1 MPGSLSFR
9 QLLSALPF
17 RRCNQCCKSNTRC
30 SNRRKDAPWRAQRKG
45 SATSASGKAVPVRI
59 WHSGTDSRYPT
70 LTVLSASW
78 SMPPK
83 CRSGMRPNK
92 RSRSR
97 KSWSDARQFRCVA
110 EPTDRRCT
118 AGRRKRCT
126 SGNGCT
132 PPGTSFKPHGR
143 VADPSSAVRLA
154 LGGACRTA
162 FEAAICGHPPPITSA
177 ASTNVA
183 RFATVT
189 LPRRSRRSGAT
200 LTSSICAADATQN
213 ECQALHPCR
222 PPSWTYNLG
231 APVAPWR
238 QSSGTRMARTDA
250 RARSLPAPSSTHST
264 VVTRSSFATN
274 LALR

>member
-1 MPGSLSFR
+1 MSPR
-9 QLLSALPF
+9 
-17 RRCNQCCKSNTRC
+17 
-30 SNRRKDAPWRAQRKG
+30 
-45 SATSASGKAVPVRI
+45 
-59 WHSGTDSRYPT
+59 
-70 LTVLSASW
+70 
-78 SMPPK
+78 
-83 CRSGMRPNK
+83 CRSGAAA
-92 RSRSR
+92 RSRYRVRGRS
-97 KSWSDARQFRCVA
+97 STARSAPQARISA
-110 EPTDRRCT
+110 E
-118 AGRRKRCT
+118 AIGREECPLT
-126 SGNGCT
+126 SGNVVITATICT

-143 VADPSSAVRLA
+143 VADPSWAVRLA
-154 LGGACRTA
+154 LGGASRTA
-162 FEAAICGHPPPITSA
+162 FEAPICGHPPPITSA

-231 APVAPWR
+231 APVAPSR